1 MFYVSKGQKSF
12 FVRTKTMQASA
23 IPGFSENAPSA
34 VMQEVFNAS
43 SAAFVIVDRKGLVS
57 HANTAARN
65 MLGKNISGKQWRSV
79 IRDSF
84 QPSGDD
90 GNEVTLRDG
99 RKVAVNTR
107 PLSVGQ
113 LVELTDV
120 TPTRKLQERISH
132 MERLSSLGKMA
143 ASLAHQIRTP
153 LSAAM
158 LYAANLAN
166 RGLNEAVRTQFLK
179 KLSDRLQD
187 LENQVKDVLLFAR
200 AGDRIADRLEL
211 TELVSAVKNASEG
224 VLSRG
229 NARID
234 IRMDDPPMEIIANKT
249 ALASALNNLV
259 ANAVEAG
266 ATRIFIDVT
275 RERGE
280 AIIKIA
286 DNGSGMSP
294 ELQHSVFD
302 PFFTTKANGTGLGLA
317 VVKSVVAAH
326 QGRIGLV
333 SESGRGT
340 CFSVVLPLAD
350 SGRAAGMPL
359 AA

>member
-1 MFYVSKGQKSF
+1 M
-12 FVRTKTMQASA
+12 TMQTRA
-23 IPGFSENAPSA
+23 IPENTPDSISA
-34 VMQEVFNAS
+34 VMKEVFDAS
-43 SAAFVIVDRKGLVS
+43 SAAFVIVARKGLVS
-57 HANTAARN
+57 HANSAAKN
-65 MLGKNISGKQWRSV
+65 MFGKDISGRKWLA
-79 IRDSF
+79 IIKESF

-99 RKVAVNTR
+99 RKIAVNTR
-107 PLSVGQ
+107 PLSLGQ

-166 RGLNEAVRTQFLK
+166 RGLNESIRSQFLK
-179 KLSDRLQD
+179 KLTDRLQD

-200 AGDRIADRLEL
+200 AGDKIADRLEV
-211 TELVSAVKNASEG
+211 TELVSSIKNASAG

-229 NARID
+229 NARMD

-266 ATRIFIDVT
+266 ATRIFIDVAKAN
-275 RERGE
+275 GE
-280 AIIKIA
+280 AVIKIA

-294 ELQHSVFD
+294 DLQRSIFE

-326 QGRIGLV
+326 QGRIGLC
-333 SESGRGT
+333 SEKDRGT
-340 CFSVVLPLAD
+340 CFTVTFPLAADNMARSLPLA
-350 SGRAAGMPL
+350 A
-359 AA
+359 